1 MLNEYCRKK
10 LYIIHYYKL
19 NWSKKMSP
27 YRRVGKTVY
36 KKEGGH
42 LISKGTSAT
51 IEKAKAHMKALYAH
65 SSDTKSKRKK

>member
-1 MLNEYCRKK
+1 
-10 LYIIHYYKL
+10 
-19 NWSKKMSP
+19 MSP